1 MARTIQSP
9 GVEIR
14 EVDFTIRAATVAGT
28 SVFIPGFASQGPIDE
43 VLQPSNITEFEQIY
57 GAPTNAAEQYFYQS
71 AKAVFQSPA
80 RVLTTRLPYGENKGE
95 GFSNWRY
102 SALVYPVRGMR
113 NDFLSYY
120 RLDDLTIVENGSGY
134 TSEPTIEVVGGE
146 VFDDTPFEYTLGWNT
161 ITGSV
166 TSINLDTRGK
176 YSIAPDEIKI
186 VGDLSPGGTPAVLG
200 PYNFD
205 FFEEALPTSYQSFL
219 SEAEVYLFG
228 KPTHLELSAEEY
240 QKIVDGD
247 IEWLD
252 NPEVTSKDTPFDS
265 TNIGSAGLIVLNKA
279 QTTINNT
286 FEGYYIGVI
295 DNNNNNP
302 ATPFNGVNSVQSIQ
316 SSNES
321 NNTYITVPEARLN
334 FALSATSIGG
344 KGSVSEVLEN
354 LSQFDLS
361 DKTFDDTVSF
371 GLFKIRKSIYTPDT
385 ISLDYALAESYVGSL
400 DYHRQIA
407 DQTGGPAKTFYLG
420 EQVNNSSNLNVIVNP
435 NVSNRFSNTWLDNN
449 GVPNKK
455 VRFLSPQLA
464 VFLNGPGFNDTDESY
479 LNRVGVSKAAVEAS
493 LEDLGSTDS
502 LFAAGIYTNTVTA
515 DKSVGNIPRKVERAF
530 ELVENTDVY
539 QVNLAVEAG
548 LGTIYV
554 NAMEQSSGG
563 VEGSAGSF
571 VDSTPLKSL
580 TSFYTTNAEG
590 LSQEGLDL
598 RSRYTSVANVFVTA
612 AEKQR
617 KDFMAI
623 LDPLRN
629 IFIQGSNSKVIN
641 TKKILSPNAGIEPDL
656 NEPGL
661 VSTNFSQ
668 HIYWPLRHQ
677 FSTINSSYAT
687 TYSTFVQVVDSVSN
701 KQIWVP
707 FSGFAA
713 ALMANTDSNFQPWF
727 APAGFTRG
735 VLTGVN
741 DLGVYPKLKQRD
753 QLYKVSINPVAF
765 FPAEGFVVFGQKTL
779 LKKPS
784 AFDRINV
791 RRLFLNLEVATRD
804 TVKYFV
810 FEPNTLFTRTQIINT
825 LSPIFDNAKNTEGLY
840 DYLIVCDERNNTP
853 DVIDNNELK
862 IDIYIKPVR
871 TAEFILVS
879 FYATRTGQDF
889 NELIGG

>member
-80 RVLTTRLPYGENKGE
+80 RVLTTRLPYGEDKGE

-113 NDFLSYY
+113 NDYPTYSIINLF
-120 RLDDLTIVENGSGY
+120 RLTDGGSGY
-134 TSEPTIEVVGGE
+134 TSKPYLEVVDGE
-146 VFDDTPFEYTLGWNT
+146 LYNNESIEYDLEWDSNTGTVTDITITTLGKFAVKPT
-161 ITGSV
+161 LR
-166 TSINLDTRGK
+166 IN
-176 YSIAPDEIKI
+176 
-186 VGDLSPGGTPAVLG
+186 GDLGPEGVPAQID
-200 PYNFD
+200 YS
-205 FFEEALPTSYQSFL
+205 FEDITEENPTSYQSFL
-219 SEAEVYLFG
+219 SDSQVYLFG
-228 KPTHLELSAEEY
+228 KPTHLELSVEEY

-302 ATPFNGVNSVQSIQ
+302 ATPFNGVTSVQSIQ
-316 SSNES
+316 SSAIS
-321 NNTYITVPEARLN
+321 NNTYITVPRARLN
-334 FALSATSIGG
+334 FALSATNIDGN
-344 KGSVSEVLEN
+344 GSVSEVLEN
-354 LSQFDLS
+354 LSQFDLNNN
-361 DKTFDDTVSF
+361 TFDDTVSF

-385 ISLDYALAESYVGSL
+385 VSLDYALAESYVGSL
-400 DYHRQIA
+400 DYHRQID
-407 DQTGGPAKTFYLG
+407 DQAGGVKTFYLG
-420 EQVNNSSNLNVIVNP
+420 EQVNNSGNLNVIVNP
-435 NVSNRFSNTWLDNN
+435 YVSNRFSNTWLDNN

-464 VFLNGPGFNDTDESY
+464 SFLNGPGFNDTEQSY
-479 LNRVGVSKAAVEAS
+479 LNRVGVSKTAVEAS

-502 LFAAGIYTNTVTA
+502 LFAAGIYTNTVTV

-554 NAMEQSSGG
+554 NALEQSGG
-563 VEGSAGSF
+563 GSEGSAGSF
-571 VDSTPLKSL
+571 VDGTPLKSL
-580 TSFYTTNAEG
+580 SAFYTTNAEG

-641 TKKILSPNAGIEPDL
+641 TKKILSPNAGIAPDP

-677 FSTINSSYAT
+677 FGTINSSYAT

-753 QLYKVSINPVAF
+753 QLYKVSVNPVAF

-804 TVKYFV
+804 TVRYFV

-825 LSPIFDNAKNTEGLY
+825 LSPIFDNARNTEGLY